1 MSYIDEAPQN
11 APSMLILI
19 MSNIN
24 DNEYEESKEHRAE
37 ILIKIVKTIPVLW
50 NAQVSLSE
58 RTKAK
63 KKAEKLTK
71 KPKKIDKKAVEVTI
85 MSCHTEKMHSLEK
98 KCHEIRNC
106 PTAGSAI

>member
-1 MSYIDEAPQN
+1 MPRPASRQKQFCFFDIMSYIDEAPQN

-37 ILIKIVKTIPVLW
+37 ILIKIVKTIPALW
-50 NAQVSLSE
+50 NAQISLSE

-71 KPKKIDKKAVEVTI
+71 KPKNIDKKAVEVTI
-85 MSCHTEKMHSLEK
+85 ISCHTLR
-98 KCHEIRNC
+98 KCIR
-106 PTAGSAI
+106 